1 MKKLIALLVCVVFV
15 ATLSPVL
22 KADNSVIGTGKARDL
37 KKKVEGQGSTGV
49 TTTTNAPKPKA
60 NSAPVK
66 K

>member
-1 MKKLIALLVCVVFV
+1 MKKLITLFACVVFV

-22 KADNSVIGTGKARDL
+22 RADNSVLGKGKARDL
-37 KKKVEGQGSTGV
+37 QKKVEAQGSAGA